1 MKYLTNARSIVPCF
15 TRRALILLA
24 LLVTPFTGAF
34 AQGVTT
40 GALTGVVTDTQMRPV
55 PGASVLAI
63 HEPSGTT
70 YEGTT
75 RADGRF
81 QIPGMRVGGPYTVTV
96 NFVGTGTTFE
106 PQTVQDITINLGAA
120 QDVNFTVKSI
130 AVQENVTVTAT
141 IDPVFSSGRTGAST
155 TVSREEIA
163 LVPTLGGRINDV
175 LRLTPQGS

>member
-1 MKYLTNARSIVPCF
+1 MKYLTNARSIGPCF

-24 LLVTPFTGAF
+24 LLVLPLTGAY

-40 GALTGVVTDTQMRPV
+40 GALTGVVTDNQMKPV

-96 NFVGTGTTFE
+96 NFVGTGTAFE
-106 PQTVQDITINLGAA
+106 DVVAIAATQRVIAAGAGEH
-120 QDVNFTVKSI
+120 VISCE
-130 AVQENVTVTAT
+130 AVQRVRIGIA
-141 IDPVFSSGRTGAST
+141 G
-155 TVSREEIA
+155 EEIPLA
-163 LVPTLGGRINDV
+163 
-175 LRLTPQGS
+175 